1 MKFIN
6 YLPII
11 LLTFFSLKI
20 LISYIAKSTESL
32 KEKSIKKQIENGI
45 LSIKDIQKNN
55 YTEFIKVINIYFEI
69 LGVKNPFLFDNGNS
83 DLTNFKGFINNDPIF
98 ISCVQNDLLG
108 KTPETEDYWSKTN
121 KFEIEKFLSRILIN
135 DCKKGI
141 FITNSTFSSSA
152 IEFVN
157 EFNSKNLG
165 IEIKLIDGYELI
177 KSIRNH
183 KYYILKEGL
192 INENKYTV

>member
-55 YTEFIKVINIYFEI
+55 YTGFIKVINIYFF
-69 LGVKNPFLFDNGNS
+69 V
-83 DLTNFKGFINNDPIF
+83 FKSVLRNINAP
-98 ISCVQNDLLG
+98 
-108 KTPETEDYWSKTN
+108 
-121 KFEIEKFLSRILIN
+121 
-135 DCKKGI
+135 
-141 FITNSTFSSSA
+141 
-152 IEFVN
+152 
-157 EFNSKNLG
+157 
-165 IEIKLIDGYELI
+165 IEIPGQASVAEPFTDIPF
-177 KSIRNH
+177 
-183 KYYILKEGL
+183 
-192 INENKYTV
+192 

>member
-83 DLTNFKGFINNDPIF
+83 NLTNFKGFINNDPIF

-157 EFNSKNLG
+157 EFNSKNLD

-183 KYYILKEGL
+183 VEIP
-192 INENKYTV
+192 